1 MTTQT
6 TTQTASLSA
15 INPLIAHDE
24 WSEDT
29 ASNIRG
35 ALNFIADALTATGP
49 GMLNEETAHGVARL
63 IMCCTAAMEVTKA

>member
-1 MTTQT
+1 MNHDHPNRQPVGY
-6 TTQTASLSA
+6 QSA
-15 INPLIAHDE
+15 DAHDE

>member
-29 ASNIRG
+29 ASNVRD

-49 GMLNEETAHGVARL
+49 SMLNKETAHGVARL
-63 IMCCTAAMEVTKA
+63 IMCCTAAMEVTRA